1 MNHKKGDFLYYWF
14 VFFLIFSAN
23 SKAEQWSEES
33 HEIFS
38 TDYNSDGLD
47 DLIIKGRPRIVSI
60 PYDISVTLSSE
71 HSSFVLVANS
81 DGSYAVQNLEN
92 ISELDSLVLT
102 ETDFS
107 VRSGDFNGDGEADF
121 LLESPTNSELVLHSS
136 DNGETLRVGQVIPQ
150 SALGGDSEVS
160 LADVDLDGRD
170 DLIIV
175 EGGKP
180 RILQADAEGGF
191 PDLASGE
198 TGNVS
203 IVSGKMSVGQDGSA
217 NYSVP
222 LSLPPGRGGLKPSL
236 SLSYNSSSG
245 IGYLGVGWSIS
256 GLQSISRCRPIIP
269 TDGTSKA
276 EPMSAE
282 EKFCLNGSRLIVVS
296 GEYGESGAEYRTEKD
311 QISRVRSYG
320 SKGSGPEYFK
330 VWSKSGRVLE
340 FGNTVDSRV
349 SPSGESSVSSWS
361 LNKVS
366 DEFGNAYTITYHFD
380 DAMGEQYLDNI
391 EYGPGARID
400 FVYEDRGTHDGRK
413 DILWRFKAGSEYS
426 ITKRLAHINT
436 SVDGVAVRRFEL
448 QYEHSPSTSRSRLKT
463 LTECAFN
470 RSGSSDVCSRPTEFS
485 YREGESGYDATGN
498 TMTDGSFNVSRPM
511 YFDANGDGYSDLV
524 FSRGGVWAVMEG
536 SETGFTYVQETGITA
551 GASQPFASSA
561 QPILL
566 DERNGKYGLLVVR
579 SAEYDSRIVAG
590 KPAVDAFTWGI
601 TAFYKNNGV
610 YVSAFSGDVITTL
623 GARPIV
629 GDFNG
634 DGKEDIF
641 GFVEDLM
648 VEALTNTYA
657 ENDIWHDESEPGI
670 PEVAKNAFVSI
681 RTDAVY
687 EIGSV
692 AFFTHFVDGI
702 ADDFTR
708 SSTYSLAGS
717 FSTDVNG
724 NGINDVIAKRGSEWE
739 RYSPYTTGESVT
751 DAAGKSHD
759 VYGFERAPIGVPT
772 GDGESGNGTMADIN
786 IDGLPDI
793 LVRIDEHWK
802 AYINKGNGF
811 SAYDTGLTTTEE
823 SPTLIPINY
832 NNDGSS
838 DFLIKQDEGWDVYS
852 TLLDRHSVSLR
863 REQTLGIIAGD
874 ELPAFSDINADGLGD
889 LVIYDG
895 ADLTSYYHKS
905 GKPDLLKEVIDGAGF
920 KSVLSYEPTSN
931 PEVHTFVEPSC
942 QEDEPSSCF
951 PYRNIRTGIY
961 VVDSLTENDGVGGQ
975 RVSKYHYTGAKI
987 HLQGRGFLGFSEQTI
1002 EELWSGKEITRSF
1015 RQDYPFAGSLT
1026 NLSVS
1031 KGSTDLLQVNNQWS
1045 ERQTHSGDQISFPFL
1060 EKSTR
1065 IEHDGAAMS
1074 VTQTVRQVDDYANVV
1089 GITTTVGSDISGD
1102 VVTDVERV
1110 VQTDRLYEALNTTDD
1125 HWRVGFMTSET
1136 VSAGGESRTTTQQ
1149 PWEETSVVY
1158 KRTENANTDRWKTTT
1173 YSYNTMGNPFKV
1185 NVAGANAAAR
1195 DVAEVK
1201 EWYRDLLPARV
1212 ENARGHTTSFT
1223 YDPRNGQIV
1232 TTTDPNQLK
1241 TITRYDAFGR
1251 PIYKRDPDGSET
1263 HILRQWCGTSC
1274 PENATVKQSK
1284 VVINGA
1290 EKGLVEPPS
1299 VSYLDIFG
1307 RVLRQASKNPDGKK
1321 VYSDRLYDPVG
1332 RMTAESTPF
1341 YPGNEP
1347 KWTTYS
1353 AFDEHDR
1360 PGEIASPGGGRKVLS
1375 YGASTEFNRKQTVI
1389 ETVRLPD
1396 GSGVFRTT
1404 EQHFD
1409 ALGQLREAVD
1419 AHGTPINYQYDG
1431 FGRITNTTVD
1441 NDSSTIIAVE
1451 YDAAG
1456 NKEYVDDPNT
1466 GRVDFTYDGIG
1477 QLKSKT
1483 DAKDQPIEYEYDL
1496 LGRPDTRT
1504 ESFVDHTGKSVVHL
1518 YDWDYDDAENGIGM
1532 PVRVTGP
1539 DYAKVYSYDALSR
1552 MAGASV
1558 TLLSQPTFEFSYQY
1572 DGASRPSVITYPSG
1586 FSVQAKYNAVGYRVG
1601 MSNPSSGY
1609 DYWSSSETD
1618 VLGQVV
1624 KEHFGNGVSTRRG
1637 YTDAQGFLESLET
1650 TLEGSVIQDR
1660 QYKHDTVGNVHS
1672 RSTVL
1677 DGQSIKEIFSYD
1689 NLDRL
1694 TNATTNGLASGQR
1707 SIDYRYDALG
1717 NITYKQGVS
1726 DVNGYRYESDR
1737 PHAVTK
1743 VVNEGV
1749 TTTYGYDA
1757 NGNIVQSG
1765 QRQLH
1770 YNAWNKPVRIE
1781 RGERTALFRY
1791 GPSGD
1796 RFYQEQYAGGSKKR
1810 ETYYLDGGKYEKIVN
1825 LSTGMIKEKSYVGGR
1840 LLHIQTKN
1848 MATGAQSEA
1857 IHYLHK
1863 NLLGSNDVVTN
1874 ALGELVERQSFAPYG
1889 SRRTGEWESGEDMV
1903 SELLPDGGLDLTSR
1917 GFTGHEHLD
1926 DFELIHMNGRI
1937 YDPVIG
1943 RFMSPDPLVQ
1953 APTFSQSYNR
1963 YSYVWNNPLNATDPS
1978 GYSGQNVIRVTE
1990 FAGILGEPRGM
2001 QDCPDSCMASVTSSG
2016 GRQDYSDNLAQ
2027 TVDQSAGSASRGDS
2041 GGVFVSNN
2049 GSDVG
2054 ASIRIRSSTSGT
2066 VSFYSDSGN
2075 RGDDYAAPPK
2085 PKPSAEDIA
2094 QMSASGGASV
2104 GISSQAWSGNRDS
2117 VFAKVSKGLDSIR
2130 RYLDD
2135 SVTAT
2140 ATGVLGLGGGAKA
2153 QAIIDPFDLENS
2165 KGYAGAGGVLGASV
2179 TATIDFVIHSIG
2191 EFSDDQIITKT
2202 GLMGGY
2208 GLAIGLSLV
2217 ASDTGETWVLSIGTG
2232 IGLSGSGVAGK
2243 QRVQSN
2249 SSGNPGAAAAARR
2262 REQRR

>member
-1 MNHKKGDFLYYWF
+1 MNRIDTDVVVNHKKSKFLCSWF
-14 VFFLIFSAN
+14 ILFLIISVQSNAG
-23 SKAEQWSEES
+23 EWSEES
-33 HEIFS
+33 HEVLT
-38 TDYNSDGLD
+38 TDYNSDGLED
-47 DLIIKGRPRIVSI
+47 IVIKGRPRKVSI
-60 PYDISVTLSSE
+60 PYDISVTLPSE
-71 HSSFVLVANS
+71 HSSFILIANS
-81 DGSYAVQNLEN
+81 NGSYSVQNIED
-92 ISELDSLVLT
+92 ISALDGFILS

-107 VRSGDFNGDGEADF
+107 VRGGDFNGDGETDF
-121 LLESPTNSELVLHSS
+121 FLESPTRSDLILHSS
-136 DNGETLRVGQVIPQ
+136 DNGNTLSVGQVIPQ
-150 SALGGDSEVS
+150 SELGSDTEISF
-160 LADVDLDGRD
+160 ADVDLDGRE
-170 DLIIV
+170 DLILV
-175 EGGKP
+175 ENGEP

-198 TGNVS
+198 AGNVA
-203 IVSGKMSVGQDGSA
+203 IINGEMTVGQDGSA

-222 LSLPPGRGGLKPSL
+222 LSLPPGRGGLKPDL

-245 IGYLGVGWSIS
+245 IGYLGVGWGIS

-269 TDGTSKA
+269 TDGTSRA

-311 QISRVRSYG
+311 QISRIKSYG
-320 SKGSGPEYFK
+320 SQGNGPEYFR

-340 FGNTVDSRV
+340 FGNTSDSRV
-349 SPSGESSVSSWS
+349 SPSGEPSVSSWS

-366 DEFGNAYTITYHFD
+366 DEFGNSYTVNYHFD
-380 DAMGEQYLDNI
+380 DMIGEQYLNNI

-400 FVYEDRGTHDGRK
+400 FVYEDRGMHDGRK
-413 DILWRFKAGSEYS
+413 DILWRYKAGNEYS

-436 SVDGVAVRRFEL
+436 SVNGSAVKRFEL
-448 QYEHSPSTSRSRLKT
+448 EYEHSPSTSRSRLKT
-463 LTECAFN
+463 LTECAFSQ
-470 RSGSSDVCSRPTEFS
+470 SGSSEVCTRPTEFS

-498 TMTDGSFNVSRPM
+498 TITDGSFNVSRPM

-536 SETGFTYVQETGITA
+536 SETGFTYVQDTGITA

-590 KPAVDAFTWGI
+590 KPAVDAYTWGI
-601 TAFYKNNGV
+601 IAFNKDHGFYS
-610 YVSAFSGDVITTL
+610 SAFSGDVITTL

-670 PEVAKNAFVSI
+670 PEVAKNAYVSI

-717 FSTDVNG
+717 FSTDVDG

-739 RYSPYTTGESVT
+739 RYSPYRTGESVMDT
-751 DAAGKSHD
+751 AGTLHD
-759 VYGFERAPIGVPT
+759 VYGFERASIGVPT

-786 IDGLPDI
+786 IDGLPDM
-793 LVRIDEHWK
+793 LVRINNRWK
-802 AYINKGNGF
+802 AYINEGDGF
-811 SAYDTGLTTTEE
+811 SAYDTGLTTTEA

-832 NNDGSS
+832 NNDGAS
-838 DFLIKQDEGWDVYS
+838 DFLIKQDDGWDVCS
-852 TLLDRHSVSLR
+852 TLLDRGSVSLK
-863 REQTLGIIAGD
+863 REQTLDAISGD
-874 ELPAFSDINADGLGD
+874 ELPAFFDINADGLGD

-905 GKPDLLKEVIDGAGF
+905 GKPDLLKEVVDGAGF
-920 KSVLSYEPTSN
+920 KSILSYEPTSN
-931 PEVHTFVEPSC
+931 PDVHTFVEPSC
-942 QEDEPSSCF
+942 QEDKPSFCF

-975 RVSKYHYTGAKI
+975 RVSKYHYKGAKI

-1002 EELWSGKEITRSF
+1002 EELWSGKRITRSF
-1015 RQDYPFAGSLT
+1015 RQDYPFAGSLK
-1026 NLSVS
+1026 NLSVRQ
-1031 KGSTDLLQVNNQWS
+1031 GDTDLLQVNNRWS
-1045 ERQTHSGDQISFPFL
+1045 ERQTHSGHQISFPFL

-1074 VTQTVRQVDDYANVV
+1074 VIQTVQQVDDYANVV
-1089 GITTTVGSDISGD
+1089 GFTTTVGNGVSDGG
-1102 VVTDVERV
+1102 VTGIEQII
-1110 VQTDRLYEALNTTDD
+1110 QTDRLYEAKITSDD

-1136 VSAGGESRTTTQQ
+1136 VSAGGESITTTQQ
-1149 PWEETSVVY
+1149 PWQETSSVHKV
-1158 KRTENANTDRWKTTT
+1158 TENAGTDRWKRTT
-1173 YSYNTMGNPFKV
+1173 YSYSALGNPFKV
-1185 NVAGANAAAR
+1185 TVAGANAAAR

-1201 EWYRDLLPARV
+1201 EWYRDFLPARV
-1212 ENARGHTTSFT
+1212 ENAKGHTTSFT

-1232 TTTDPNQLK
+1232 TATDPNQL
-1241 TITRYDAFGR
+1241 TTSTRYDAFGQ
-1251 PIYKRDPDGSET
+1251 PIYKREPDGTET

-1274 PENATVKQSK
+1274 PENASVKQSR

-1299 VSYLDIFG
+1299 VGYLDIFG
-1307 RVLRQASKNPDGKK
+1307 RVVRRASKNPDGRKIFH
-1321 VYSDRLYDPVG
+1321 DRLYDSVG

-1341 YPGNEP
+1341 YPGSEP

-1360 PGEIASPGGGRKVLS
+1360 PGEISGPGGGREVVS
-1375 YGASTEFNRKQTVI
+1375 YGASTEFNRKRTVT
-1389 ETVRLPD
+1389 ETVRQPD
-1396 GSGVFRTT
+1396 GSGIFRTT

-1441 NDSSTIIAVE
+1441 NDSATVITVE

-1456 NKEYVDDPNT
+1456 NKEYIDDPNS

-1477 QLKSKT
+1477 QLRLKK
-1483 DAKDQPIEYEYDL
+1483 DAKGQTIDYEYDV
-1496 LGRPDTRT
+1496 LGRLDTRT

-1518 YDWDYDDAENGIGM
+1518 YDWDYDDAQNGIGM
-1532 PVRVTGP
+1532 PVRVKGP
-1539 DYAKVYSYDALSR
+1539 DYTKVYSYDGLSR
-1552 MAGASV
+1552 VAGASV

-1586 FSVQAKYNAVGYRVG
+1586 FSVKAKYNAVGYRVG
-1601 MSNPSSGY
+1601 MANPSSGY

-1618 VLGQVV
+1618 VFGQVV

-1650 TLEGSVIQDR
+1650 TLEGSVIQER
-1660 QYKHDTVGNVHS
+1660 QYEHDTAGNVHS
-1672 RSTVL
+1672 RSTAL

-1689 NLDRL
+1689 KLDRL
-1694 TNATTNGLASGQR
+1694 TNATTNGLSGGQR

-1726 DVNGYRYESDR
+1726 DVNGYRYESGR

-1749 TTTYGYDA
+1749 TTTFGYDA

-1765 QRQLH
+1765 QRELH

-1781 RGERTALFRY
+1781 RGEKTAIFRY
-1791 GPSGD
+1791 GPSGE
-1796 RFYQEQYAGGSKKR
+1796 RFYQEQHASGSKQR
-1810 ETYYLDGGKYEKIVN
+1810 ETYYLDGGKYEKIVD
-1825 LSTGMIKEKSYVGGR
+1825 LSTGVIKEKSYVGDK
-1840 LLHIQTKN
+1840 LLHIQTKD
-1848 MATGAQSEA
+1848 MATGARREA

-1863 NLLGSNDVVTN
+1863 NLLGSTDVITN
-1874 ALGELVERQSFAPYG
+1874 ALGEMVERQSFAPYG
-1889 SRRTGEWESGEDMV
+1889 SRRTGEWESVEDV
-1903 SELLPDGGLDLTSR
+1903 LSELLPDGGFGLTSR

-1926 DFELIHMNGRI
+1926 DFDLIHMNGRV

-1953 APTFSQSYNR
+1953 APTFSQSFNR
-1963 YSYVWNNPLNATDPS
+1963 YSYVWNNPFSGVDPTGYAREPGSANYNVDHTLDELVVTAERYEPTPPPSSTRNLQNNIDRRS
-1978 GYSGQNVIRVTE
+1978 GN
-1990 FAGILGEPRGM
+1990 
-2001 QDCPDSCMASVTSSG
+2001 SG
-2016 GRQDYSDNLAQ
+2016 GAVYVANS
-2027 TVDQSAGSASRGDS
+2027 
-2041 GGVFVSNN
+2041 

-2054 ASIRIRSSTSGT
+2054 SSIQIRSSSSGT
-2066 VSFYSDSGN
+2066 RSFYSDSGN
-2075 RGDDYAAPPK
+2075 RGDDYSAPPK

-2094 QMSASGGASV
+2094 QMSAAGGFSVGSGG
-2104 GISSQAWSGNRDS
+2104 QAWGVRGNSAAQGEWLGLKINADGEIILCVGTS
-2117 VFAKVSKGLDSIR
+2117 ACASESNVANATAEDLGVEGVALGVSAIPVVGKAVKP
-2130 RYLDD
+2130 
-2135 SVTAT
+2135 SVTKAT
-2140 ATGVLGLGGGAKA
+2140 LKRIKRLIMNLSDNSRQANGLSQEKVE
-2153 QAIIDPFDLENS
+2153 QLKRIVE
-2165 KGYAGAGGVLGASV
+2165 KAGGTLRNDG
-2179 TATIDFVIHSIG
+2179 IDGQRGSSAGVPHVQVEG
-2191 EFSDDQIITKT
+2191 
-2202 GLMGGY
+2202 MGGKMKSRH
-2208 GLAIGLSLV
+2208 IWTQP
-2217 ASDTGETWVLSIGTG
+2217 DID
-2232 IGLSGSGVAGK
+2232 I
-2243 QRVQSN
+2243 
-2249 SSGNPGAAAAARR
+2249 
-2262 REQRR
+2262 